1 MSKNHPPKNNNRSEE
16 GVQIN
21 KFISASGFCSRR
33 EADQLVAQGRV
44 TINERIASATA
55 RVQAGQQVAVD
66 GEKIKQQKISKMVY
80 LAFHKPVGI
89 TSTTDLADKTN
100 IISYINYNQRIF
112 PIGRLD
118 KDSEGLILLT
128 NDGDVVN
135 KILRAENQHEKE
147 YIVSVDKP
155 ITQDFINRMSN
166 GLAIGP
172 STTTLPC
179 FVKQEG
185 AKKFRIILTQGLN
198 RQIRRMCATLDF
210 DVKSLKRIRVMNIQ
224 LGDLKIGQLRNLTL
238 QEVEV
243 LASLLSNSKNE
254 VPFKESK
261 RDRAE
266 DDFSEGKKKSAKAFF
281 GERKYRSN
289 AGASDHS
296 ARDKRAADKAAKKQK
311 PSHFEPKDAAKRNY
325 KKR

>member
-1 MSKNHPPKNNNRSEE
+1 MSKKHPPKNTNRSEE
-16 GVQIN
+16 GTQIN

-33 EADQLVAQGRV
+33 EADELVAQGRV
-44 TINERIASATA
+44 SINDRIAGATA
-55 RVQAGQQVAVD
+55 RVKPGQQVAVD

-80 LAFHKPVGI
+80 LAFHKPVGV

-100 IISYINYNQRIF
+100 IISYINSNQRIF

-155 ITQDFINRMSN
+155 ITQDFINRMSK

-185 AKKFRIILTQGLN
+185 SKKFRIILTQGLN
-198 RQIRRMCATLDF
+198 RQIRRMCATLEY
-210 DVKSLKRIRVMNIQ
+210 DVKTLKRIRVMNIQ
-224 LGDLKIGQLRNLTL
+224 LGDLKLGQLRNLTF

-243 LASLLSNSKNE
+243 LATLLSQSTNDI
-254 VPFKESK
+254 PYKESK
-261 RDRAE
+261 KDNAAN
-266 DDFSEGKKKSAKAFF
+266 DFSEGKKKTAKAFF
-281 GERKYRSN
+281 GERKNKAN
-289 AGASDHS
+289 AGAADFT
-296 ARDKRAADKAAKKQK
+296 AKDKRAADRAEKKQK
-311 PSHFEPKDAAKRNY
+311 PSHFEPKDAAKRGY